1 MERFNDKMLTNAALL
16 FVMAI
21 VVAMLVQWVLSPKY
35 DASNAAVQNSIAADE
50 VLLLP
55 HQFRQLVDENRMADY
70 TVVYVGEQ
78 QDVAG
83 LFPNQLSIPFAELLQ
98 KQQLRSLKSQKNI
111 ILIADEETKAMLAAN
126 LLLSQGV
133 QHVQAAARNL
143 KFVQEELLPGLAPKM
158 AESHEEKARF
168 DYSRFFSNEGSTTKK
183 SNANAALPAGGIEV
197 KAVAGGC

>member
-35 DASNAAVQNSIAADE
+35 DASNAAVQNSIAAGE

-70 TVVYVGEQ
+70 TLVYIGDQ

-83 LFPNQLSIPFAELLQ
+83 LFPNQLSIPFADLLQ

-126 LLLSQGV
+126 LLLSQGI
-133 QHVQAAARNL
+133 QHVQAATPNL
-143 KFVQEELLPGLAPKM
+143 KFLQ
-158 AESHEEKARF
+158 
-168 DYSRFFSNEGSTTKK
+168 
-183 SNANAALPAGGIEV
+183 
-197 KAVAGGC
+197 